1 MRNERFLIFSLFRVI
16 PEWFPLSL
24 HVVNKESGGPK
35 VVGSSKKK
43 LPQNKDGITE
53 EGGRC

>member
-53 EGGRC
+53 EG